1 MAVVKWEPIRDLIA
15 IKERMN
21 RIFEESIARSRGK
34 KDFEGMAWSPPVD
47 IYEHDDC
54 IILMAE
60 LPGLTKSDINVEIQ
74 KDTLIL
80 KGVRKRKKESQNEN
94 YLLLERSFGTFTRIF
109 NLPKPV
115 QEDAIQ
121 ANYKNGILELVLP
134 KAKQKKPRKIRI
146 AAK

>member
-1 MAVVKWEPIRDLIA
+1 MPVVKWEPVKDLIA

-34 KDFEGMAWSPPVD
+34 KDFDAMAWSPPVD

-54 IILMAE
+54 IVLMAE
-60 LPGLTKSDINVEIQ
+60 LPGLKKSDIDIQMQ

-80 KGVRKRKKESQNEN
+80 KGERKRKKESPHEN

-109 NLPKPV
+109 NLPN
-115 QEDAIQ
+115 AIQ
-121 ANYKNGILELVLP
+121 RDGIEANYRNGILELILP
-134 KAKQKKPRKIRI
+134 KAKQTKPKKIRI
-146 AAK
+146 APK